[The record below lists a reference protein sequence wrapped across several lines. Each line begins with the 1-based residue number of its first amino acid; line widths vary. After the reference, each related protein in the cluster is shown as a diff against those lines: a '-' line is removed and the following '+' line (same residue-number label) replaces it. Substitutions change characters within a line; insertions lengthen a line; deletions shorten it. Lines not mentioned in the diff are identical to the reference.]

1 MWIIRKRCFLW
12 VVIGM
17 CMAFLLSLFRCNKD
31 KYILDGPGM
40 ERELWQEFT
49 ISRCSEV
56 YEPIYSYTV
65 KYDNASGEAYLYIG
79 EYDEAKEHTSIQLKS
94 QTIND
99 LINMRILALPDE
111 GDITGNFLALSVVNS
126 NGKRLHKRV
135 SAAVEKKILS
145 LIEPYADSLNT
156 DNGSNINTERE
167 MWQEFTISQTSDE
180 YNQNF
185 SYTVKY
191 DETEDK
197 GYLYMEVPHE
207 TKGYPVLKSIELDS
221 DTVNELI
228 NLNILSFTDE
238 PKESNELEAE
248 ILDGTFLRF
257 SVTNSSGNVFKKVIS
272 NEAEQKILT
281 LITPYVQKIIN

>member
-1 MWIIRKRCFLW
+1 MWIIRKRCFRW

-17 CMAFLLSLFRCNKD
+17 CMAFLLSLFGCNKD
-31 KYILDGPGM
+31 KYILDGSDM
-40 ERELWQEFT
+40 EREL
-49 ISRCSEV
+49 
-56 YEPIYSYTV
+56 
-65 KYDNASGEAYLYIG
+65 
-79 EYDEAKEHTSIQLKS
+79 
-94 QTIND
+94 
-99 LINMRILALPDE
+99 
-111 GDITGNFLALSVVNS
+111 
-126 NGKRLHKRV
+126 
-135 SAAVEKKILS
+135 
-145 LIEPYADSLNT
+145 
-156 DNGSNINTERE
+156 
-167 MWQEFTISQTSDE
+167 WQEFTISQTSDE

-238 PKESNELEAE
+238 PKESNESEAE
-248 ILDGTFLRF
+248 ILDGTFLSF
-257 SVTNSSGNVFKKVIS
+257 SVTDSSGNVFKKVIS

>member
-1 MWIIRKRCFLW
+1 MWIIRKRCFRW

-17 CMAFLLSLFRCNKD
+17 CMAFLLSLFGCNKD
-31 KYILDGPGM
+31 KYILDGSDM
-40 ERELWQEFT
+40 EREL
-49 ISRCSEV
+49 
-56 YEPIYSYTV
+56 
-65 KYDNASGEAYLYIG
+65 
-79 EYDEAKEHTSIQLKS
+79 
-94 QTIND
+94 
-99 LINMRILALPDE
+99 
-111 GDITGNFLALSVVNS
+111 
-126 NGKRLHKRV
+126 
-135 SAAVEKKILS
+135 
-145 LIEPYADSLNT
+145 
-156 DNGSNINTERE
+156 
-167 MWQEFTISQTSDE
+167 WQEFTISQTSDE

-257 SVTNSSGNVFKKVIS
+257 SVTDSSGNIFKKVIS

>member
-1 MWIIRKRCFLW
+1 MWIIRKRCFRW

-17 CMAFLLSLFRCNKD
+17 CMAFLLSLFGCNKD
-31 KYILDGPGM
+31 KYILDGSDM
-40 ERELWQEFT
+40 EREL
-49 ISRCSEV
+49 
-56 YEPIYSYTV
+56 
-65 KYDNASGEAYLYIG
+65 
-79 EYDEAKEHTSIQLKS
+79 
-94 QTIND
+94 
-99 LINMRILALPDE
+99 
-111 GDITGNFLALSVVNS
+111 
-126 NGKRLHKRV
+126 
-135 SAAVEKKILS
+135 
-145 LIEPYADSLNT
+145 
-156 DNGSNINTERE
+156 
-167 MWQEFTISQTSDE
+167 WQEFTISQTSDE

-257 SVTNSSGNVFKKVIS
+257 SVTDSSGNVFKKVIS

>member
-1 MWIIRKRCFLW
+1 MWIIRKRCFRW
-12 VVIGM
+12 VVVGM
-17 CMAFLLSLFRCNKD
+17 CMAFLLSLFGCNKD
-31 KYILDGPGM
+31 KYILDGSDM
-40 ERELWQEFT
+40 EREL
-49 ISRCSEV
+49 
-56 YEPIYSYTV
+56 
-65 KYDNASGEAYLYIG
+65 
-79 EYDEAKEHTSIQLKS
+79 
-94 QTIND
+94 
-99 LINMRILALPDE
+99 
-111 GDITGNFLALSVVNS
+111 
-126 NGKRLHKRV
+126 
-135 SAAVEKKILS
+135 
-145 LIEPYADSLNT
+145 
-156 DNGSNINTERE
+156 
-167 MWQEFTISQTSDE
+167 WQEFTISQTSDE

-257 SVTNSSGNVFKKVIS
+257 SVTDSSGNIFKKVIS

>member
-1 MWIIRKRCFLW
+1 MWIIRKRCFRW

-17 CMAFLLSLFRCNKD
+17 CMAFLLSLFGCNKD
-31 KYILDGPGM
+31 KYILDGSDM
-40 ERELWQEFT
+40 EREL
-49 ISRCSEV
+49 
-56 YEPIYSYTV
+56 
-65 KYDNASGEAYLYIG
+65 
-79 EYDEAKEHTSIQLKS
+79 
-94 QTIND
+94 
-99 LINMRILALPDE
+99 
-111 GDITGNFLALSVVNS
+111 
-126 NGKRLHKRV
+126 
-135 SAAVEKKILS
+135 
-145 LIEPYADSLNT
+145 
-156 DNGSNINTERE
+156 
-167 MWQEFTISQTSDE
+167 WQEFTISQTSDE

-257 SVTNSSGNVFKKVIS
+257 SVTDSSGNVFKKVIS

-281 LITPYVQKIIN
+281 LITPYVQKIIG

>member
-1 MWIIRKRCFLW
+1 MWIIGKRCFRW

-17 CMAFLLSLFRCNKD
+17 CMAFLLSLFGCNKD
-31 KYILDGPGM
+31 KYILDGSDM
-40 ERELWQEFT
+40 EREL
-49 ISRCSEV
+49 
-56 YEPIYSYTV
+56 
-65 KYDNASGEAYLYIG
+65 
-79 EYDEAKEHTSIQLKS
+79 
-94 QTIND
+94 
-99 LINMRILALPDE
+99 
-111 GDITGNFLALSVVNS
+111 
-126 NGKRLHKRV
+126 
-135 SAAVEKKILS
+135 
-145 LIEPYADSLNT
+145 
-156 DNGSNINTERE
+156 
-167 MWQEFTISQTSDE
+167 WQEFTISQTSDE

-257 SVTNSSGNVFKKVIS
+257 SVTDSSGNVFKKVIS

-281 LITPYVQKIIN
+281 LITPYVQKIIS

>member
-1 MWIIRKRCFLW
+1 MWIIGKPCFRW

-40 ERELWQEFT
+40 EREL
-49 ISRCSEV
+49 
-56 YEPIYSYTV
+56 
-65 KYDNASGEAYLYIG
+65 
-79 EYDEAKEHTSIQLKS
+79 
-94 QTIND
+94 
-99 LINMRILALPDE
+99 
-111 GDITGNFLALSVVNS
+111 
-126 NGKRLHKRV
+126 
-135 SAAVEKKILS
+135 
-145 LIEPYADSLNT
+145 
-156 DNGSNINTERE
+156 
-167 MWQEFTISQTSDE
+167 WQEFTISQTSDE

-257 SVTNSSGNVFKKVIS
+257 SVTDSSGNVFKKVIS

>member
-1 MWIIRKRCFLW
+1 MWIIRKRCFRW

-17 CMAFLLSLFRCNKD
+17 CMAFLLSLFGCNKD
-31 KYILDGPGM
+31 KYILDGSDM
-40 ERELWQEFT
+40 EREL
-49 ISRCSEV
+49 
-56 YEPIYSYTV
+56 
-65 KYDNASGEAYLYIG
+65 
-79 EYDEAKEHTSIQLKS
+79 
-94 QTIND
+94 
-99 LINMRILALPDE
+99 
-111 GDITGNFLALSVVNS
+111 
-126 NGKRLHKRV
+126 
-135 SAAVEKKILS
+135 
-145 LIEPYADSLNT
+145 
-156 DNGSNINTERE
+156 
-167 MWQEFTISQTSDE
+167 WQEFTISQTSDE

-238 PKESNELEAE
+238 PKESNGSEAE

-257 SVTNSSGNVFKKVIS
+257 SVTDSSGNVFKKVIS

>member
-1 MWIIRKRCFLW
+1 MWIIRKHYFRW

-17 CMAFLLSLFRCNKD
+17 CMAFLLSLFGCNKD
-31 KYILDGPGM
+31 KYILDGCDM
-40 ERELWQEFT
+40 EREL
-49 ISRCSEV
+49 
-56 YEPIYSYTV
+56 
-65 KYDNASGEAYLYIG
+65 
-79 EYDEAKEHTSIQLKS
+79 
-94 QTIND
+94 
-99 LINMRILALPDE
+99 
-111 GDITGNFLALSVVNS
+111 
-126 NGKRLHKRV
+126 
-135 SAAVEKKILS
+135 
-145 LIEPYADSLNT
+145 
-156 DNGSNINTERE
+156 
-167 MWQEFTISQTSDE
+167 WQEFTISQTSDE

-248 ILDGTFLRF
+248 ILDGPFLRF
-257 SVTNSSGNVFKKVIS
+257 SVTDSSGNVFKKVIS

>member
-1 MWIIRKRCFLW
+1 MWIIRKRCFRW

-17 CMAFLLSLFRCNKD
+17 CMAFLLSLFGCNKD
-31 KYILDGPGM
+31 KFILDGSDM
-40 ERELWQEFT
+40 EREL
-49 ISRCSEV
+49 
-56 YEPIYSYTV
+56 
-65 KYDNASGEAYLYIG
+65 
-79 EYDEAKEHTSIQLKS
+79 
-94 QTIND
+94 
-99 LINMRILALPDE
+99 
-111 GDITGNFLALSVVNS
+111 
-126 NGKRLHKRV
+126 
-135 SAAVEKKILS
+135 
-145 LIEPYADSLNT
+145 
-156 DNGSNINTERE
+156 
-167 MWQEFTISQTSDE
+167 WQEFTISQTSDE

-257 SVTNSSGNVFKKVIS
+257 SVTDSSGNVFKKVIS

>member
-1 MWIIRKRCFLW
+1 MWIIKKRCFRW

-17 CMAFLLSLFRCNKD
+17 CMAFLLSLFGCNKD
-31 KYILDGPGM
+31 KYILDGSDM
-40 ERELWQEFT
+40 EREL
-49 ISRCSEV
+49 
-56 YEPIYSYTV
+56 
-65 KYDNASGEAYLYIG
+65 
-79 EYDEAKEHTSIQLKS
+79 
-94 QTIND
+94 
-99 LINMRILALPDE
+99 
-111 GDITGNFLALSVVNS
+111 
-126 NGKRLHKRV
+126 
-135 SAAVEKKILS
+135 
-145 LIEPYADSLNT
+145 
-156 DNGSNINTERE
+156 
-167 MWQEFTISQTSDE
+167 WQEFTISQTSDE

-257 SVTNSSGNVFKKVIS
+257 SVTDSSGNVFKKVIS

>member
-1 MWIIRKRCFLW
+1 MKKRCLRW
-12 VVIGM
+12 AVIGM
-17 CMAFLLSLFRCNKD
+17 CLAAFLSLFGCNKE

-65 KYDNASGEAYLYIG
+65 KYDDVSSRAYLYIG
-79 EYDEAKEHTSIQLKS
+79 EYDEAKEQSSIQLKS

-99 LINMRILALPDE
+99 LINLRILALPEE
-111 GDITGNFLALSVVNS
+111 GSITGNFLALSVVDS
-126 NGKRLHKRV
+126 NGKRLHKSV
-135 SAAVEKKILS
+135 SAAVEKEILS
-145 LIEPYADSLNT
+145 LIEPYVDSSNT
-156 DNGSNINTERE
+156 DNDSNINTERE
-167 MWQEFTISQTSDE
+167 MWKEFTISQTSDE
-180 YNQNF
+180 YEQNF

-257 SVTNSSGNVFKKVIS
+257 SVTDSSGNIFKKVIS

>member
-1 MWIIRKRCFLW
+1 MRIIRKRCFRW
-12 VVIGM
+12 AVIGM
-17 CMAFLLSLFRCNKD
+17 CMAFLLSLFGCNKD
-31 KYILDGPGM
+31 KYILDGSDM
-40 ERELWQEFT
+40 EREL
-49 ISRCSEV
+49 
-56 YEPIYSYTV
+56 
-65 KYDNASGEAYLYIG
+65 
-79 EYDEAKEHTSIQLKS
+79 
-94 QTIND
+94 
-99 LINMRILALPDE
+99 
-111 GDITGNFLALSVVNS
+111 
-126 NGKRLHKRV
+126 
-135 SAAVEKKILS
+135 
-145 LIEPYADSLNT
+145 
-156 DNGSNINTERE
+156 
-167 MWQEFTISQTSDE
+167 WQEFTISQTSDE
-180 YNQNF
+180 YSKNF

-207 TKGYPVLKSIELDS
+207 TKGYPILKSIELDS

-257 SVTNSSGNVFKKVIS
+257 SVTDSSGNVFKKVIS